1 MRKNETLEQEQARK
15 KAEHELPERIQQSV
29 DRVYGL
35 CEQVREMT
43 NKLKRNHRSN
53 DGGEN
58 SGKLL

>member
-1 MRKNETLEQEQARK
+1 MRKGETLEQEQARK
-15 KAEHELPERIQQSV
+15 KAERELPGRIEWSAK
-29 DRVYGL
+29 RVSNL
-35 CEQVREMT
+35 CDQVREML